1 MSTWKQIARLLAAA
15 ALGLGLCGCE
25 DSAPEAETA
34 ISGDSRMVVFNQSGS
49 DARVLFDHAYIGL
62 VGPLESRSW
71 QVPSGQ
77 HHVSIGG
84 NAEDLDFESGLTV
97 TVTFQLKTA
106 RAGKTA
112 APAAA

>member
-15 ALGLGLCGCE
+15 ALVLGLCGCE
-25 DSAPEAETA
+25 DSAAEAETA
-34 ISGDSRMVVFNQSGS
+34 ISGDSRLVVFNQSGS
-49 DARVLFDHAYIGL
+49 DARVLFDHVYIGL

-71 QVPSGQ
+71 QVPSGR

-84 NAEDLDFESGLTV
+84 NADDMDFRSGLTV

-112 APAAA
+112 APPAA